1 MNESLSINTSTG
13 NNIKFKIYSQPIERE
28 EKNLLTEILNQNLRN
43 TCEIYQRFLEGQGD
57 SQNYYSTGYIN
68 KTQIFHILITIPI
81 ENPYVASITHLFPD
95 KKITGKEKKAFFAD
109 LPEILKAIT
118 DYMTSRGTRIILFT
132 TSNPDIYKK
141 AIEAG
146 YKPLLGDTKD
156 TGSALLFYESAE
168 STLQSLFQEE
178 KQAYWIE
185 RGNLSLGDL
194 PLLQLLYSSIN
205 RDLLSPDEPILL
217 KNYPQAIL
225 TGVETP
231 FIFYKLFETD
241 YRNSPIYINKVERGN
256 NLIRSIVTVKK
267 RYLPIELIVD
277 FDFYFLEGFE
287 NGFYTLAEEVIQE
300 LSNFPGLSL
309 EYKGFNKKKIEI
321 LKSLGFKNI
330 EKRDEEYFLFK
341 GEKLKVEILRKKLP

>member
-1 MNESLSINTSTG
+1 MNESLSINTSRG
-13 NNIKFKIYSQPIERE
+13 NHIKLTIYSQPIEKDE
-28 EKNLLTEILNQNLRN
+28 QDLLIGILNQNHNPQDICQRLF
-43 TCEIYQRFLEGQGD
+43 TYQQENK
-57 SQNYYSTGYIN
+57 NYYLTGYIN
-68 KTQIFHILITIPI
+68 ENQTFHILLTMSL
-81 ENPYVASITHLFPD
+81 ENPHISSITHLLLNKGTKIEQ
-95 KKITGKEKKAFFAD
+95 KKLFFAD
-109 LPEILKAIT
+109 LPDILKTIN
-118 DYMTSRGTRIILFT
+118 DYMTSLGTQIILFT